1 MRRLSLKVKLT
12 LLYTVLMT
20 AVTGGVL
27 ALLFSLSGKELLAVQ
42 GQLEQR
48 VSEAGEDIE
57 WDDGKLRFDADLL
70 SLEYGV
76 YLSVYDADG
85 YLLYG
90 KVPYGFDNSAVFE
103 DGTVREYSADGAD
116 FYMMDLF
123 YQVKDYGAVVIR
135 GVTSITD
142 AEASFRFAIRL
153 AAILMPLLT
162 VLMAMDLFY
171 QVKDYG
177 AVVIR
182 GVTSI
187 TDAEASFRF
196 AIRLAA
202 ILMPLLTVLMAAMG
216 YLMARRTLRP
226 VSRVTETVRQIQ
238 TDGDLSRRV
247 SLGKGSDEIYRM
259 ADTFDRMLD
268 QIEESFRREHQ
279 FASDASHE
287 LRTPVAE
294 MLLQCEE
301 LMQNEALDEQ
311 TRSGI
316 EFLRQKSLHLS
327 QIISQL
333 LFLTRAD
340 QGRQKLTMERLD
352 FSELTA
358 MVCEEAQILAQDADS
373 ASAISI
379 ETQIERDLYILGDE
393 TLLMRFWMNLLQNAI
408 TYGRS
413 GGHIRVTVQKG
424 IGRIEGSILDDGI
437 GISEEDLPHI
447 WERFY
452 QADTSRTRENSSGL
466 GLAMVKWIVKE
477 HGGEITVRS
486 RIGEG
491 TEFTFWF
498 PQG

>member
-27 ALLFSLSGKELLAVQ
+27 ALLFSLSGKELLAGVQ

-116 FYMMDLF
+116 FY
-123 YQVKDYGAVVIR
+123 I
-135 GVTSITD
+135 
-142 AEASFRFAIRL
+142 
-153 AAILMPLLT
+153 
-162 VLMAMDLFY
+162 MDLFY

-279 FASDASHE
+279 FASDTSHE

-316 EFLRQKSLHLS
+316 EFLRQKLLHLS

>member
-27 ALLFSLSGKELLAVQ
+27 ALLFSLSGKELLAGVQ

-57 WDDGKLRFDADLL
+57 WDDRKLRFDADLL

-116 FYMMDLF
+116 FY
-123 YQVKDYGAVVIR
+123 I
-135 GVTSITD
+135 
-142 AEASFRFAIRL
+142 
-153 AAILMPLLT
+153 
-162 VLMAMDLFY
+162 MDLFY

-216 YLMARRTLRP
+216 YLMAHRTLRP

>member
-27 ALLFSLSGKELLAVQ
+27 ALLFSLSGKELLAGVQ

-116 FYMMDLF
+116 FYM
-123 YQVKDYGAVVIR
+123 
-135 GVTSITD
+135 
-142 AEASFRFAIRL
+142 
-153 AAILMPLLT
+153 
-162 VLMAMDLFY
+162 MDLFY

-373 ASAISI
+373 TSAISI

-498 PQG
+498 PEG

>member
-27 ALLFSLSGKELLAVQ
+27 ALLFSLSGKELLAGVQ

-153 AAILMPLLT
+153 AT
-162 VLMAMDLFY
+162 
-171 QVKDYG
+171 
-177 AVVIR
+177 
-182 GVTSI
+182 
-187 TDAEASFRF
+187 
-196 AIRLAA
+196 

-226 VSRVTETVRQIQ
+226 VSRLTETVRQIQ

-498 PQG
+498 PEG

>member
-12 LLYTVLMT
+12 LLYTIMMT
-20 AVTGGVL
+20 AVTCSVL
-27 ALLFSLSGKELLAVQ
+27 ALLFSLSGKELLAGVQ
-42 GQLEQR
+42 GKLEQK

-57 WDDGKLRFDADLL
+57 CDNGKLRFDADLL
-70 SLEYGV
+70 SLEHGV

-103 DGTVREYSADGAD
+103 DGTVREYSADGMD

-123 YQVKDYGAVVIR
+123 YHVEDYGSVVIR

-162 VLMAMDLFY
+162 VLT
-171 QVKDYG
+171 
-177 AVVIR
+177 AV
-182 GVTSI
+182 T
-187 TDAEASFRF
+187 
-196 AIRLAA
+196 
-202 ILMPLLTVLMAAMG
+202 G
-216 YLMARRTLRP
+216 YLMTRRTLRP
-226 VSRVTETVRQIQ
+226 VSRVTETVRRIQ
-238 TDGDLSRRV
+238 EDGDLSRRV

-268 QIEESFRREHQ
+268 QVEAGFHREQQ

-287 LRTPVAE
+287 LRTPVAA

-301 LMQNEALDEQ
+301 LLKNDALDTQ
-311 TRSGI
+311 TRGGI
-316 EFLRQKSLHLS
+316 EFLQQKSVQLS

-340 QGRQKLTMERLD
+340 QGRQKLSMERFD

-358 MVCEEAQILAQDADS
+358 MVCEEAESLAQDTDS
-373 ASAISI
+373 ASGISI
-379 ETQIERDLYILGDE
+379 ETQIERDLYIWGDE

-424 IGRIEGSILDDGI
+424 IGRIEGSIRDDGI

-466 GLAMVKWIVKE
+466 GLSMVKWIVKE
-477 HGGEITVRS
+477 HGGEISVRS

-498 PQG
+498 PEG

>member
-27 ALLFSLSGKELLAVQ
+27 ALLFSLSGKELLAGVQ

-162 VLMAMDLFY
+162 VLMA
-171 QVKDYG
+171 
-177 AVVIR
+177 
-182 GVTSI
+182 
-187 TDAEASFRF
+187 
-196 AIRLAA
+196 
-202 ILMPLLTVLMAAMG
+202 AMG

-268 QIEESFRREHQ
+268 QIEESFQREHQ

-352 FSELTA
+352 FGELTA
-358 MVCEEAQILAQDADS
+358 MVCEEAQILAQDVDS

-413 GGHIRVTVQKG
+413 GGHIRVTLQKG

-491 TEFTFWF
+491 TEFSFWF
-498 PQG
+498 PEG

>member
-12 LLYTVLMT
+12 LLYTILMT
-20 AVTGGVL
+20 AMTCSVL
-27 ALLFSLSGKELLAVQ
+27 ALLFSLSGKELLAGVQ

-90 KVPYGFDNSAVFE
+90 KVPYGFDNSALFE
-103 DGTVREYSADGAD
+103 DGTVREYSADGTD
-116 FYMMDLF
+116 FYLMDLF
-123 YQVKDYGAVVIR
+123 YQVKDYGSVVIR
-135 GVTSITD
+135 GVASITD

-162 VLMAMDLFY
+162 VLT
-171 QVKDYG
+171 
-177 AVVIR
+177 AV
-182 GVTSI
+182 T
-187 TDAEASFRF
+187 
-196 AIRLAA
+196 
-202 ILMPLLTVLMAAMG
+202 G
-216 YLMARRTLRP
+216 YLMTRRTLRP

-247 SLGKGSDEIYRM
+247 SLGKGNDEIYRM

-268 QIEESFRREHQ
+268 QIEESFQREQQ

-301 LMQNEALDEQ
+301 LLQNDALDEQ
-311 TRSGI
+311 TRGGVA
-316 EFLRQKSLHLS
+316 FLRQKSVHLS

-352 FSELTA
+352 FGELTA
-358 MVCEEAQILAQDADS
+358 MVCEEAQSLAQDADS
-373 ASAISI
+373 GSRITI
-379 ETQIERDLYILGDE
+379 ETQIGRDLYILGDE

-408 TYGRS
+408 AYGRPD
-413 GGHIRVTVQKG
+413 GHIRVTVQKG

-437 GISEEDLPHI
+437 GISEADLPHI

-477 HGGEITVRS
+477 HGGEISVRS

>member
-27 ALLFSLSGKELLAVQ
+27 ALLFSLSGKELLAGVQ

-153 AAILMPLLT
+153 AT
-162 VLMAMDLFY
+162 
-171 QVKDYG
+171 
-177 AVVIR
+177 
-182 GVTSI
+182 
-187 TDAEASFRF
+187 
-196 AIRLAA
+196 

-226 VSRVTETVRQIQ
+226 VSRLTETVRQIQ

-491 TEFTFWF
+491 TEFSFWF
-498 PQG
+498 PEG